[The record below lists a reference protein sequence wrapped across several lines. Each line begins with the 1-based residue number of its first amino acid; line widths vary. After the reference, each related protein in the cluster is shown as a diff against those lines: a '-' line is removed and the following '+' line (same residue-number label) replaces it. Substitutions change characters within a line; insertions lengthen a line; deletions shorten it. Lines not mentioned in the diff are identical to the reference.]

1 MTCNKHGDKNMFMTA
16 NRIKIEGK
24 PVLKLNM
31 HEFGDADIAFLD
43 SLGIDKV
50 EDDHPN
56 WRYTYI
62 YSRED
67 FLSTRSTIL
76 ERYEVLEEKGIKVF
90 LAAK

>member
-1 MTCNKHGDKNMFMTA
+1 MFMTA
-16 NRIKIEGK
+16 NRIKIEGN

-31 HEFGDADIAFLD
+31 HEYDRDDIAFLD

-50 EDDHPN
+50 EDDYPN
-56 WRYTYI
+56 CRYTYI
-62 YSRED
+62 YNRED
-67 FLSTRSTIL
+67 FLSTRSAIF

>member
-50 EDDHPN
+50 EDDHHD

-67 FLSTRSTIL
+67 FLSTRSIIL

>member
-1 MTCNKHGDKNMFMTA
+1 MFMTA

-24 PVLKLNM
+24 PILKLNM
-31 HEFGDADIAFLD
+31 HEYGDADIVFLD

-50 EDDHPN
+50 EDGQAN

-67 FLSTRSTIL
+67 FLSTRSAIL